1 MNKPLS
7 PIFAQVF
14 QQNKLTFGLIAP
26 FKGYS
31 QHLPDDLTDIGD
43 TAKLAENCG
52 FSALWVRDVPFY
64 DPHFGDVGQGL
75 DPMVTLGYL
84 SAKTHKIAL
93 GTAGLIAPLRS
104 PIHIA
109 KAGVS
114 LDKLTDGRFLL
125 GLSSGDRSV
134 EYPAFGVDF
143 TGRSEMFRESVEL
156 IKTLTENDFPQ
167 FNGHYYGNLTGNLD
181 LLPKPNY
188 PLAIVA
194 IGRARQEMAWLANAP
209 DAWIW
214 HGVNPDDTANIIKTL
229 AELRQKDTPTAFG
242 YAQFVEVTDN
252 PNEPARLFNNIYL
265 RGGVKGL
272 ANFWQQ
278 QKEQGLAYIAINL
291 KPSRRPADDIIA
303 ELGEEVV
310 AKLNA

>member
-1 MNKPLS
+1 MNKPLPPTFS
-7 PIFAQVF
+7 QVF

-26 FKGYS
+26 FKGYDK
-31 QHLPDDLTDIGD
+31 HLPDELTDIGD
-43 TAKLAENCG
+43 TAKLAENLG

-84 SAKTHKIAL
+84 SAKTDKIAL

-109 KAGVS
+109 KSAVS
-114 LDKLTDGRFLL
+114 VDKLSNGRFLL
-125 GLSSGDRSV
+125 GLSSGDRPV
-134 EYPAFGVDF
+134 EYPAFGADF
-143 TGRSEMFRESVEL
+143 AGRAEAFRESVEL
-156 IKTLTENDFPQ
+156 IKTLTEQHFPQ
-167 FNGHYYGNLTGNLD
+167 FNGKHYGNLRGNLD
-181 LLPKPNY
+181 LLPKPDY
-188 PLAIVA
+188 PLPIVA
-194 IGRARQEMAWLANAP
+194 IGRARQELEWLANVP

-229 AELRQKDTPTAFG
+229 ADLRQKDSPTAFG

-265 RGGVKGL
+265 RGGAKGL
-272 ANFWQQ
+272 ADFWA
-278 QKEQGLAYIAINL
+278 KEQEKGVTHLALNL
-291 KPSRRPADDIIA
+291 KPTNRPA
-303 ELGEEVV
+303 EEVLQELAEYV
-310 AKLNA
+310 LTKF